1 MRRKSNSNTFPLSL
15 SVFGHHEIQ
24 TETLPAVENGA
35 FNFEVFSNPCSEIR
49 KATESISVSGDQ
61 FSMAGLNVS
70 ESTETINLQF
80 KEKLIRIKRL
90 FAAGKPYR
98 A

>member
-1 MRRKSNSNTFPLSL
+1 VKVCGDPRGK
-15 SVFGHHEIQ
+15 
-24 TETLPAVENGA
+24 
-35 FNFEVFSNPCSEIR
+35 IR
-49 KATESISVSGDQ
+49 KAMESISVSGDQ